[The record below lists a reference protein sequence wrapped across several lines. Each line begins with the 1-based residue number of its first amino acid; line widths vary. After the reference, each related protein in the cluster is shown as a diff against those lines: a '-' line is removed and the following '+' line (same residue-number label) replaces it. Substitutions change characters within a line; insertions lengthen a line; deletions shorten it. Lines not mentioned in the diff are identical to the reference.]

1 MENQIVRDMGCDILV
16 AKYALIVVEY
26 RSVNEALEII
36 FGGFDEQE
44 DLKHP
49 FFGYVPDGYNPTDIE
64 AGFVDEKCFICGMSR
79 SRHAKD

>member
-1 MENQIVRDMGCDILV
+1 MRDMGCDILV
-16 AKYALIVVEY
+16 AKYALIMVEY

-36 FGGFDEQE
+36 FGGFDEHE

-49 FFGYVPDGYNPTDIE
+49 FFGYIPDGYNPADIE
-64 AGFVDEKCFICGMSR
+64 AGFVDERCFICEMPR